1 MTARINWLKV
11 AFALL
16 GGTLLAFILWPL
28 LNTILASHP
37 HELWSTILDPQ
48 VQGAILLTFYASAI
62 ATGIAIVTGV
72 PLAYLLARH
81 EFAGKGVIEG
91 LIDLPIVVPHT
102 AAGIA
107 LLMVFGRE
115 GVLGKAF
122 ETIGMRFVSSVP
134 GIVIAMLFVSMPFL
148 VDAARDGFAAVDP
161 RLERVART
169 LGAGPWGAFRRV
181 ALPLAWRNILSGTV
195 LMWARGL
202 SEFGAVII
210 LAYHPMV
217 APVLLYERFE
227 SYGLNY
233 ARPVAVWIILSALVV
248 FIALRLL
255 ARAKK
260 R

>member
-1 MTARINWLKV
+1 MTSRINWLKV
-11 AFALL
+11 AFTLL

-28 LNTILASHP
+28 LNTIFTSHP
-37 HELWSTILDPQ
+37 HELWRTIIDPQ
-48 VQGAILLTFYASAI
+48 VQGAILLSFYASAI

-115 GVLGKAF
+115 GILGKAF
-122 ETIGMRFVSSVP
+122 EPIGMRFVSSVP

-210 LAYHPMV
+210 LTYHPMV

-233 ARPVAVWIILSALVV
+233 ARPVAVWIILSALAV
-248 FIALRLL
+248 FIVLRLL
-255 ARAKK
+255 ARTRKQ
-260 R
+260 